1 LQKQKEFEPNEIV
14 VVKKLKVII
23 SGGGSGG
30 HVFPAIAIANEF
42 KKQCPDAEILFVGA
56 KGKIEME
63 KVPKAGFPIK
73 GLWISGFHRK
83 LTLRNLMFP
92 FKLVSSLFKAFGII
106 QSFKPD
112 VVIGVGGYASGPT
125 LQVATMKGIPTL
137 IQEQNSFPGITNR
150 LLAKKVNRICV
161 AYDGMNKFFPEEK
174 IRLTG
179 NPVRQDIVEL
189 TAKKEEGLKHFG
201 LNQNKKTILL
211 FGGSLGARTLND
223 SMAANKDLLEKN
235 QDVQV
240 LWQAGKL
247 YIEEFKRSAT
257 AQLDNI
263 QILPFIDRM
272 DLAYAMADLVIC
284 RAGALTISELCLVG
298 KPAILIPS
306 PNVAEDHQTMNA
318 KALST
323 KDAGVLVAD
332 KDAKVMLEQAL
343 HILDNEQVID
353 SMKSN
358 IQKLAKAN
366 AAKNIVFEILKISDE
381 R

>member
-14 VVKKLKVII
+14 VVKKIKVII
-23 SGGGSGG
+23 SGGGTGG
-30 HVFPAIAIANEF
+30 HVFPAIAIANEL
-42 KKQCPDAEILFVGA
+42 KKQRPDAEILFVGA
-56 KGKIEME
+56 KGKMEME

-92 FKLVSSLFKAFGII
+92 FKLMSSLFKAFGII

>member
-1 LQKQKEFEPNEIV
+1 
-14 VVKKLKVII
+14 
-23 SGGGSGG
+23 
-30 HVFPAIAIANEF
+30 
-42 KKQCPDAEILFVGA
+42 
-56 KGKIEME
+56 
-63 KVPKAGFPIK
+63 
-73 GLWISGFHRK
+73 
-83 LTLRNLMFP
+83 
-92 FKLVSSLFKAFGII
+92 
-106 QSFKPD
+106 
-112 VVIGVGGYASGPT
+112 VIGVGGYASGPT

>member
-1 LQKQKEFEPNEIV
+1 MQKQKELEPNEIV

-30 HVFPAIAIANEF
+30 HIFPAIAIANEF
-42 KKQCPDAEILFVGA
+42 KKQRPDAEILFVGA

-161 AYDGMNKFFPEEK
+161 AYDGMNKFFPKEK
-174 IRLTG
+174 IKLTG

-189 TAKKEEGLKHFG
+189 TDKKEEGLKHFG
-201 LNQNKKTILL
+201 LDQNKKTILL

-235 QDVQV
+235 QNVQV

-247 YIEEFKRSAT
+247 YIEEFKNSAT
-257 AQLDNI
+257 AQLDNVK
-263 QILPFIDRM
+263 ILPFIDRM
-272 DLAYAMADLVIC
+272 DLAYAMADVVIC
-284 RAGALTISELCLVG
+284 RAGALTISELCLVA

-323 KDAGVLVAD
+323 KDAGILVED
-332 KDAKVMLEQAL
+332 KDAKMMLEQAL
-343 HILDNEQVID
+343 HVLDNEQVIN
-353 SMKSN
+353 SLKNN

-366 AAKNIVFEILKISDE
+366 ATKNIVSEILQIIK
-381 R
+381 

>member
-14 VVKKLKVII
+14 VVKKIKVII
-23 SGGGSGG
+23 SGGGTGG
-30 HVFPAIAIANEF
+30 HVFPAIAIANEL
-42 KKQCPDAEILFVGA
+42 KKQRPDAEILFVGA
-56 KGKIEME
+56 KGKMEME

-92 FKLVSSLFKAFGII
+92 FKLMSSLFKAFGII

-189 TAKKEEGLKHFG
+189 TAQKEEGLKHFG